1 MDLTLLRLL
10 RKRES
15 YKKWNRV
22 VAEGVVT
29 GPTKVILDDYGKW
42 FKEFPDAPE
51 IDAGAFELW
60 FTKFAHPKLSEEK
73 TAVFLHQLR
82 EAAEPLDPSLEDGL
96 MARLVDA
103 NSMQKLM
110 TLVEKFEGGEEVEAF
125 VEARSL
131 LEKWE
136 LELNRKVKT
145 PEVRDSIGDLLA
157 EDENDIGFKFRLD
170 ELNQGIR
177 PLRGGDFVILA
188 ARPDVGKTTAL
199 TSELSFMAPQV
210 DLVYPDEDRDILWFN
225 NEGPG
230 RRIKTRLYQ
239 SALNATISDLVA
251 RNKAG
256 TIEAEYASAVGG
268 RADRIRVYDIH
279 DFWSSEV
286 EDVIKDGRAPAII
299 VFDMIDNIRFAGDVG
314 NNGQRTDQLLEAM
327 YQWGRNI
334 AVKYNCVVIA
344 TSQIS
349 ADGENLQYPSLSML
363 KDSKTGKQ
371 GAADLIITIGY
382 NKEYPNARYMGA
394 TKNKLAR
401 EGGRKTIQEEVR
413 FDGQRG
419 RYVSLKWTTEA
430 EISASVD
437 EEIDA

>member
-1 MDLTLLRLL
+1 MSSLDLTLLRLL
-10 RKRES
+10 RKRDN
-15 YKKWNRV
+15 YKRWNRIIG
-22 VAEGVVT
+22 EGVVT
-29 GPTKVILDDYGKW
+29 GHTKVILDDYGKW

-60 FTKFAHPKLSEEK
+60 FTKFAHPKLSDEK
-73 TAVFLHQLR
+73 RPMFLQALR
-82 EAAEPLDPSLEDGL
+82 EADVPLEPGHEEGL
-96 MARLVDA
+96 MARLIDA
-103 NSMQKLM
+103 DSVQKLM
-110 TLVEKFEGGEEVEAF
+110 QLVEAYENGDEIDAYQQT
-125 VEARSL
+125 RSL

-145 PEVRDSIGDLLA
+145 PEVRDHIGDLLA
-157 EDENDIGFKFRLD
+157 EDENDTGFKFRMD
-170 ELNQGIR
+170 EINQGVR

-199 TSELSFMAPQV
+199 TSELSFMAQQI
-210 DLVYPDEDRDILWFN
+210 DAVYPGENREIKWFN

-239 SALNATISDLVA
+239 SALNATVRELVQ
-251 RNKAG
+251 RNQAG
-256 TIEAEYASAVGG
+256 TIEQDFAAAVGG
-268 RADRIRVYDIH
+268 RADCIRIYDIH

-286 EDVIKDGRAPAII
+286 EDVIKDGNPPAII

-349 ADGENLQYPSLSML
+349 ADGEGLQYPSLSML

-371 GAADLIITIGY
+371 GAADLIITIGF
-382 NKEYPNARYMGA
+382 NKEYPKARFIGA

-401 EGGRKTIQEEVR
+401 EGGRKTIQEEVV
-413 FDGQRG
+413 FDGDRG
-419 RYVSLKWTTEA
+419 RYKSTKWTTEETIA
-430 EISASVD
+430 AS
-437 EEIDA
+437 EEEE

>member
-51 IDAGAFELW
+51 IEAGAFELW

-82 EAAEPLDPSLEDGL
+82 EAAEPLDPAIEDGL

-110 TLVEKFEGGEEVEAF
+110 TLVEAYENGEEVEAF
-125 VEARSL
+125 QQARTL

-136 LELNRKVKT
+136 TELNRKVKT
-145 PEVRDSIGDLLA
+145 PEVKDAIGDLLA
-157 EDENDIGFKFRLD
+157 EDENDTGFKFRLE

-199 TSELSFMAPQV
+199 TSELTFMAPQINEV
-210 DLVYPDEDRDILWFN
+210 FPDEERDILWFN

-239 SALNATISDLVA
+239 SALNASISDLVQ

-256 TIEAEYASAVGG
+256 TIEAEYAAALGG
-268 RADRIRVYDIH
+268 RGDCIRVYDIH

-286 EDVIKDGRAPAII
+286 EDVIKDGKPPAII

-314 NNGQRTDQLLEAM
+314 NNGTRTDQLLEAM

-349 ADGENLQYPSLSML
+349 ADGEGLQYPSLSML

-382 NKEYPNARYMGA
+382 NKEYPSARYLGA

-401 EGGRKTIQEEVR
+401 EGGKKTIQQEVV
-413 FDGQRG
+413 FDGIRG
-419 RYVSLKWTTEA
+419 RYNSLRWTSE
-430 EISASVD
+430 ASVTASAED
-437 EEIDA
+437 EIDE